1 LAGAGAGGVLRGR
14 PRGRLAGGG
23 AGRGR
28 RSVRARGL
36 ARAPALL
43 RGGAVLLEPHGGGGR
58 SRGVGDGNDR
68 RGGRCG
74 AGGLGRGL
82 GRAAAPF
89 RDAADR
95 VRGRGRGRGL
105 GLVLR
110 ACGKGGGGWGEL
122 RASGG
127 RAGDGGRRARRR
139 SRSRANRRATVG
151 RARVPLGLPRGRF
164 GVPSAPRFR
173 AMAIGTS
180 SSSARLP
187 GAVRTGRPAM
197 RPAPRRLWAEG
208 IASEVAGSSA
218 GRFQSSTGRDSQAGG
233 PKGRSSP
240 VGTAGAMALCLEP
253 MPHVPPRRS
262 GRWSL
267 GARASGAPRS
277 SVGRFPPSPQVTLG
291 FPPRQTSSAFARARR
306 SNRRENY

>member
-1 LAGAGAGGVLRGR
+1 M
-14 PRGRLAGGG
+14 PR
-23 AGRGR
+23 
-28 RSVRARGL
+28 
-36 ARAPALL
+36 
-43 RGGAVLLEPHGGGGR
+43 
-58 SRGVGDGNDR
+58 
-68 RGGRCG
+68 
-74 AGGLGRGL
+74 
-82 GRAAAPF
+82 
-89 RDAADR
+89 
-95 VRGRGRGRGL
+95 
-105 GLVLR
+105 LR
-110 ACGKGGGGWGEL
+110 AC
-122 RASGG
+122 RASLAYTHTSLRVEHSRFLPLAPRARATARRTSTSSNSATTGLAARRATRARRGATRCAEKRAPHSSGSRSRAPPSRQRKNSALRSRRTSARRSRRSRARAASAPSRPCG
-127 RAGDGGRRARRR
+127 RSSSTCTTCRARRR

-277 SVGRFPPSPQVTLG
+277 SVGRFPPSPQVALG

-306 SNRRENY
+306 SNRREN

>member
-1 LAGAGAGGVLRGR
+1 M
-14 PRGRLAGGG
+14 
-23 AGRGR
+23 RGR
-28 RSVRARGL
+28 RTWTRTWAGGRAVSGRRRPRSRPGSRSGSW
-36 ARAPALL
+36 ACSSSL
-43 RGGAVLLEPHGGGGR
+43 REGGGEG
-58 SRGVGDGNDR
+58 G
-68 RGGRCG
+68 RGGRI
-74 AGGLGRGL
+74 
-82 GRAAAPF
+82 
-89 RDAADR
+89 R
-95 VRGRGRGRGL
+95 V
-105 GLVLR
+105 
-110 ACGKGGGGWGEL
+110 
-122 RASGG
+122 SGG

-277 SVGRFPPSPQVTLG
+277 SVGRFPPSPQVALG

-306 SNRRENY
+306 SNRREN